1 MVEADTNSGAP
12 ARHLTAVELTAGL
25 PEVRRSPT
33 DNGPVVMIVVRPDRD
48 LRELPHAIEV
58 SPESGLAGDRWVRH
72 CTRKLPDGRLNPDT
86 QLTLMN
92 SRAAALI
99 AGPEERW
106 PLAGD
111 NLIVDL
117 DLSVAN
123 LPTGQRL
130 RVGGAVLEIT
140 AQPHLG
146 CTKFNARFGA
156 DALALVNSPAGKE
169 LRLRGVNAMVVTAGW
184 VRTGDRISRL

>member
-1 MVEADTNSGAP
+1 MSEI
-12 ARHLTAVELTAGL
+12 RHLTTAELTAGL
-25 PEVRRSPT
+25 PEIRRSPADQGT
-33 DNGPVVMIVVRPDRD
+33 VDMIVVRPDRD
-48 LRELPHAIEV
+48 LRELPHAIEL
-58 SPESGLAGDRWVRH
+58 SPESGLAGDRWSRH
-72 CTRKLPDGRLNPDT
+72 CTRRLPDGQLNPDT
-86 QLTLMN
+86 QVTLMN

-99 AGPEERW
+99 AGPESRW

-111 NLIVDL
+111 NLMVDL

-123 LPTGQRL
+123 LPVGQRL

-156 DALALVNSPAGKE
+156 DALAWVNSLQGKE
-169 LRLRGVNAMVVTAGW
+169 LRLRGVNAKVIEAGW
-184 VRTGDRISRL
+184 VRTGDSVKKL

>member
-1 MVEADTNSGAP
+1 MTDG
-12 ARHLTAVELTAGL
+12 RHLTETGLAAGL
-25 PEVRRSPT
+25 PGFRRAPADAGT
-33 DNGPVVMIVVRPDRD
+33 VALIVVRPDRD
-48 LRELPHAIEV
+48 LRRLPDTGDV
-58 SPESGLAGDRWVRH
+58 TPESGLVGDRWAAPCSR
-72 CTRKLPDGRLNPDT
+72 RLPDGRINPDT
-86 QLTLMN
+86 PLTLKN
-92 SRAAALI
+92 ARAAALI
-99 AGPEERW
+99 AGPRDRW

-111 NLIVDL
+111 HLIVDF

-146 CTKFNARFGA
+146 CAKFNARFGA

-169 LRLRGVNAMVVTAGW
+169 LRLRGVNAMVIEAGW
-184 VRTGDRISRL
+184 VRTGDRIAKL